1 MRSTVTDNPSASRF
15 EITVDEEL
23 AGYLDYREH
32 DGEYAIP
39 HARIFPQFRHQ
50 GFGSALVVS
59 SLETIRDRRG
69 TVLPYCPFVP
79 KVIRDHPELVELV
92 PEAERESFGV

>member
-1 MRSTVTDNPSASRF
+1 MSITVTDNPSASRF
-15 EITVDEEL
+15 EITVDDEL

-32 DGEYAIP
+32 QGEYAIP

-50 GFGSALVVS
+50 GFGSDLVVS
-59 SLETIRDRRG
+59 SLETIRERHG
-69 TVLPYCPFVP
+69 KVLPYCPFVP
-79 KVIRDHPELVELV
+79 KVIRDHPELAELV